1 MLNKYVRL
9 CYRMELCTVYMNKQ
23 EIQECI
29 PVGCVLSTAVA
40 ISEGSVRLGVS
51 AQGVSAQ
58 GGVCRGASVGVSAR
72 EVSAQGVSATPP
84 PCEQNLRCL

>member
-1 MLNKYVRL
+1 
-9 CYRMELCTVYMNKQ
+9 MNKQ

-58 GGVCRGASVGVSAR
+58 GGVCRGASVG
-72 EVSAQGVSATPP
+72 GVSQGGVCPGGVCPGECLPHHPP
-84 PCEQNLRCL
+84 VNRISDACENITLPQLCCGP